1 MEAPRL
7 LVPLDGAGA
16 PYLRGLDEAVYA
28 TGAGYPSSSH
38 LGVRLAEQDR
48 ALLAHCRRAT
58 SKAFPRNQGT
68 ADDRVPRVASY
79 YGWAIKP
86 IPFYAAP
93 CCREVR
99 MRLRTNSP
107 LGYDVHVCP
116 FTYGDTSPT
125 PFRGL
130 DASVA
135 ATLTGTGAPANSGT
149 TIPAIR
155 VAPGPNR
162 IGAVFW
168 SEIKVK
174 AMRGQTLIYS
184 SNYIQGTAAGAFSFL
199 MPAGGFTPAVVRLID
214 GTAAGSVALTGW
226 HDVLGVRD
234 SDTAG
239 AVTNDI
245 VDVWPPLEYD
255 STWRRA
261 PAGATV
267 GWEVHLLDYLDLLS
281 VYIEEIPLTSL
292 GQIP

>member
-7 LVPLDGAGA
+7 LVPLDGAAA
-16 PYLRGLDEAVYA
+16 PYLRGLDQAVYA
-28 TGAGYPSSSH
+28 ATNGYPSSSH

-48 ALLAHCRRAT
+48 SLLAHCRRAT

-68 ADDRVPRVASY
+68 SDDRVPRMASY

-107 LGYDVHVCP
+107 LGDLVHVSP

-135 ATLTGTGAPANSGT
+135 ATLTGTGAAANSGT
-149 TIPAIR
+149 AIPAFR

-168 SEIKVK
+168 SELQVT
-174 AMRGQTLIYS
+174 ATTNQTVAYS
-184 SNYIQGTAAGAFSFL
+184 STYIQGLSGNFAFL
-199 MPAGGFTPAVVRLID
+199 MPAPGFTPAVIRLID
-214 GTAAGSVALTGW
+214 GTAAGSPALTGW
-226 HDVLGVRD
+226 FDVLGVRD
-234 SDTAG
+234 SDTAAG
-239 AVTNDI
+239 VVNDVVEI
-245 VDVWPPLEYD
+245 WPQLDYD

-261 PAGATV
+261 PAGVT
-267 GWEVHLLDYLDLLS
+267 
-281 VYIEEIPLTSL
+281 
-292 GQIP
+292 